1 VQFRAEVAQV
11 LKKNCSTKNTSSRV
25 RDRFFNKLTSSL
37 KEGYCVF
44 LRNRGGGAVPQS
56 SSQPISELLA
66 QWRTGDE
73 ESLRRLV
80 PLVYN
85 ELRRLAHYYLRR
97 ERPDHTLQT
106 TALVHEAYLC
116 LMKQQ
121 STDFENRAHFFAV
134 CANLMREILVQ
145 YARRRK
151 AAKRDAGYKLTLDG
165 ALALPGGR
173 NLDLVALDDALH
185 ELAKLDPQQSRI
197 VELRFFG
204 GLSIQ
209 ETSQVLGISP
219 ATVKRHWTTARVWLH
234 DEINRSKRHDA

>member
-1 VQFRAEVAQV
+1 
-11 LKKNCSTKNTSSRV
+11 
-25 RDRFFNKLTSSL
+25 
-37 KEGYCVF
+37 
-44 LRNRGGGAVPQS
+44 VPGTA
-56 SSQPISELLA
+56 SQPVSELLA
-66 QWRTGDE
+66 QWRAGDE

-85 ELRRLAHYYLRR
+85 ELRRLAHYHLRR

-121 STDFENRAHFFAV
+121 PADSENRAHFFGV

-165 ALALPGGR
+165 AMVIPGTR
-173 NLDLVALDDALH
+173 SLELVALDDALH

-204 GLSIQ
+204 GLSIE
-209 ETSQVLGISP
+209 ETAHVLGISS

-234 DEINRSKRHDA
+234 GEIVRAERHDA